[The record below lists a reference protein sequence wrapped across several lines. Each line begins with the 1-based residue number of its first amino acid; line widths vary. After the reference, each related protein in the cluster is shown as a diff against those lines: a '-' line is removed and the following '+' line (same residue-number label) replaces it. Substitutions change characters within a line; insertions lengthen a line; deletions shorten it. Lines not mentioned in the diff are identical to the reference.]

1 MADGY
6 QTSLPGSATNPY
18 GSYHHPQYYPPNQ
31 LGGLPGFHQQGFQ
44 PPPSMTNEFLVQ
56 AYGVPTPLPMGQM
69 GPTAHLGALQR
80 VTKPKKQQSESQRL
94 MS

>member
-56 AYGVPTPLPMGQM
+56 AYGVPTPLPMG
-69 GPTAHLGALQR
+69 PTAHLGALQR
-80 VTKPKKQQSESQRL
+80 VTKPKKQAKKIRV
-94 MS
+94 MA